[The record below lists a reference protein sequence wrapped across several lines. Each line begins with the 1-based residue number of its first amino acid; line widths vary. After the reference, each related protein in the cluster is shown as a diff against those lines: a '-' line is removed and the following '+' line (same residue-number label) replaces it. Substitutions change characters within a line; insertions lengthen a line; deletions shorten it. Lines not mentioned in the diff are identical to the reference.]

1 MALGTVRAVA
11 TWVEVRV
18 HVCLFIEC
26 MYLLRRRGSLKTTA
40 ATVFTF
46 ASITLFVLSTIHT
59 GMSCTPLFFSMTLT
73 FISHIVLNLVRFIN
87 TFVVLDSIEAETYWL
102 DFSHGEILT
111 YYVLTGVQTWLGDI
125 LIIYRCW
132 FIFNKKFISIIIPA
146 LLVLASIIITAV
158 TYTGAVKDPVTAIAL
173 ADTIFP
179 LSLAQNLM
187 TTGLILYK
195 IMKQHYRLSA
205 LSIDTSTTHS
215 FSSMLTVARLII
227 ESAALYLLAILL
239 LVIFYFAGACITPT
253 IGINFTLLSLRL
265 ATISDSDA
273 WGSRSTPAGVHS
285 RSTVANVRFRTSD
298 WQTPESWDADPDR
311 VRSGET
317 ELQVKNAGLEFA
329 PAPSSGKGSVSREG
343 TLRID

>member
-11 TWVEVRV
+11 TWVETLLYGV

-59 GMSCTPLFFSMTLT
+59 
-73 FISHIVLNLVRFIN
+73 VLNLVRFIN

-239 LVIFYFAGACITPT
+239 LVIFYFAGNDVAEVFQACITPT

>member
-1 MALGTVRAVA
+1 M
-11 TWVEVRV
+11 
-18 HVCLFIEC
+18 
-26 MYLLRRRGSLKTTA
+26 
-40 ATVFTF
+40 
-46 ASITLFVLSTIHT
+46 
-59 GMSCTPLFFSMTLT
+59 
-73 FISHIVLNLVRFIN
+73 
-87 TFVVLDSIEAETYWL
+87 LDSIEAETYWL

-239 LVIFYFAGACITPT
+239 LVIFYFAGNDVAEVFQACITPT